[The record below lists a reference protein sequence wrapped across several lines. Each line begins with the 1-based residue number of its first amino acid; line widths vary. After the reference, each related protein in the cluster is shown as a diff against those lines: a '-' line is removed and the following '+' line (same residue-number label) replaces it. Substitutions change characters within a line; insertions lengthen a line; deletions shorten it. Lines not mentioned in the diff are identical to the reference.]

1 MAEFNSVNHLGDQ
14 MKECKMGGACG
25 VTGKREMPRRFLL
38 GNMKERDH
46 LEELNINWRMILKW
60 ILKQ

>member
-1 MAEFNSVNHLGDQ
+1 
-14 MKECKMGGACG
+14 MKECKMGGVCG
-25 VTGKREMPRRFLL
+25 MTGKREVPRKFLL
-38 GNMKERDH
+38 GTMKERDQ